1 MKGTTKWVYRAT
13 FAAVALSLV
22 AVVARAQQVPKP
34 SGKESPQIESE
45 LRSGGNF
52 HSSFASSEFASQGGT
67 VIQGAPFSA
76 VGVKETTQI
85 LSDNRRITRRMTQ
98 SIYRDSEGR
107 TRNEWGNETK
117 SQTGRRFPIIYDAV
131 TDTLY
136 WGQMAL
142 KSQLPRKDTPPRKV
156 KIITP
161 QSPPDDVTKVLGE
174 TIEPLGTKTIEGVTA
189 EGVRVTT
196 TITMT
201 EIGGVQSNKVI
212 YERWYS
218 QELRRNVLI
227 KVTDPRFGEAV
238 YRLTRIDRT
247 EPARELFKI
256 PTAENTPASP
266 TAPTSP
272 NAPPSLVEG
281 EREPGAPVS
290 VKLERGGHVSVD
302 NRTTGRIRIIG
313 WDRDTVEA
321 TATSERGVEAVRFAV
336 RETPEKYI
344 WLKADYLERDG
355 DKPPRLDVK
364 PRPEA
369 TPQSE
374 ETPPQ
379 ESPKESPKIAPA
391 PSTLPLA
398 SGRPAIMKGPFRLP
412 GIIRRPE
419 ALADEDYT
427 GPPMVDG
434 QPLEVHLEVRV
445 PRYAEIELI
454 KVIRSPVE
462 VTGVETPIVVLGNKG
477 DVVLKNVRDA
487 EVRTRSGSVEIE
499 DAAGF
504 VEVVTAG
511 GPVQVRRAGGDVRV
525 LSISGKIEIECVRGR
540 VNVDSADGSVT
551 LSNVQGDVE
560 ANSSN
565 SNVLFTGAI
574 REDGRYHL
582 KTMSGAIEMAVR
594 DKAPGFTAALSS
606 YTGTIEND
614 FQLQLRQSSEQHM
627 ETDVNRRIIGSHG
640 NGRAQITLDSFDGKI
655 KLAKLSPGAVKECK
669 IQN

>member
-1 MKGTTKWVYRAT
+1 MKGTTKWVYRVT
-13 FAAVALSLV
+13 FAAVALSL
-22 AVVARAQQVPKP
+22 AAGVARAQQVTKP

-52 HSSFASSEFASQGGT
+52 DSSFASSEFASDGGR
-67 VIQGAPFSA
+67 VIQGSPFSA
-76 VGVKETTQI
+76 VGVKETTQT
-85 LSDNRRITRRMTQ
+85 LSDGRRITRRRVQ
-98 SIYRDSEGR
+98 SMYRDSEGR
-107 TRNEWGNETK
+107 TRNEWGNESK
-117 SQTGRRFPIIYDAV
+117 SQTGHRFPIIYDAV

-136 WGQMAL
+136 WGHMTLQ
-142 KSQLPRKDTPPRKV
+142 SQLSRKDATPRKV

-161 QSPPDDVTKVLGE
+161 QSPPDDITRVLGE

-189 EGVRVTT
+189 EGVKVTS
-196 TITMT
+196 TIPLT

-238 YRLTRIDRT
+238 YRLTKIDRT
-247 EPARELFKI
+247 EPPRELFQI
-256 PTAENTPASP
+256 PAADTMPTSSNSPASP
-266 TAPTSP
+266 
-272 NAPPSLVEG
+272 VEG
-281 EREPGAPVS
+281 ARQPAAPVS

-321 TATSERGVEAVRFAV
+321 TATSERGGEAVRFAV

-344 WLKADYLERDG
+344 WLKADYLEREG
-355 DKPPRLDVK
+355 DKPPRLEAK
-364 PRPEA
+364 PRLEA
-369 TPQSE
+369 TPRSE
-374 ETPPQ
+374 APTVVPTPQALPRKPGTPPVPPV
-379 ESPKESPKIAPA
+379 ES
-391 PSTLPLA
+391 
-398 SGRPAIMKGPFRLP
+398 RLP
-412 GIIRRPE
+412 EIISRSVSDKLNKLE
-419 ALADEDYT
+419 ALAEDDYT

-434 QPLEVHLEVRV
+434 RPMEVHLEVRV

-454 KVIRSPVE
+454 KVIRSRVE

-614 FQLQLRQSSEQHM
+614 FQLQIKQSREQHT
-627 ETDVNRRIIGSHG
+627 EGDVNRRIIGRHG
-640 NGRAQITLDSFDGKI
+640 DGQAQITLDSFDGKI
-655 KLAKLSPGAVKECK
+655 KLAKISPGAVKECK
-669 IQN
+669 AQN